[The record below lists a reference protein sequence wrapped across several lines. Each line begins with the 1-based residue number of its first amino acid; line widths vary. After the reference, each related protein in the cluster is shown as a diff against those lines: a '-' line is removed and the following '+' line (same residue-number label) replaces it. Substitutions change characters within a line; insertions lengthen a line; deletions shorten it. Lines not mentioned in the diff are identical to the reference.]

1 MTRRRHLAA
10 PFAPVVAL
18 LFAGCA
24 SFVAGCAAQSAPV
37 ASSSTMADRAP
48 SGAVAAADASSND
61 LEGQIAALGAAEAQI
76 ARAIH
81 VSLPG
86 MTGKD
91 ADRKKAEDQER
102 AREPSSLATASPS
115 SPPPLKAGQSS
126 MPGVFRAGDDGMGGA
141 DACTTACSALSSME
155 RAARHL
161 CNLTGDGDARCD
173 NARSRVSG
181 ASERVMASCPACS
194 TSN

>member
-10 PFAPVVAL
+10 LFAPVGAL

-24 SFVAGCAAQSAPV
+24 AQSPPV
-37 ASSSTMADRAP
+37 APSAMPDRAP
-48 SGAVAAADASSND
+48 AATSADAPAND

-76 ARAIH
+76 VNAIH

-86 MTGKD
+86 TAGKD
-91 ADRKKAEDQER
+91 ADRKKGEEQER

-115 SPPPLKAGQSS
+115 SPPAPKAAGQSS
-126 MPGVFRAGDDGMGGA
+126 MPGAFRAGDGDYGNA

-155 RAARHL
+155 RAAKHL
-161 CNLTGDGDARCD
+161 CDLTGDGDARCD

-181 ASERVMASCPACS
+181 ATERVMSSCPACT

>member
-91 ADRKKAEDQER
+91 ADRKKAEE
-102 AREPSSLATASPS
+102 LATASPS

-173 NARSRVSG
+173 NARARVSG

>member
-1 MTRRRHLAA
+1 MTRRRHLAP
-10 PFAPVVAL
+10 PFAPIAVL

-24 SFVAGCAAQSAPV
+24 SQGAPV
-37 ASSSTMADRAP
+37 APSSTTADRAP
-48 SGAVAAADASSND
+48 SGAVASADALSND
-61 LEGQIAALGAAEAQI
+61 LEGQIAALSAAEAQI
-76 ARAIH
+76 ARIMH
-81 VSLPG
+81 ISLPG

-91 ADRKKAEDQER
+91 ADKKKAEEQER

-115 SPPPLKAGQSS
+115 SPSAPKAGQS
-126 MPGVFRAGDDGMGGA
+126 MPGVFRAGDDMGGA

-173 NARSRVSG
+173 NARLRVSG